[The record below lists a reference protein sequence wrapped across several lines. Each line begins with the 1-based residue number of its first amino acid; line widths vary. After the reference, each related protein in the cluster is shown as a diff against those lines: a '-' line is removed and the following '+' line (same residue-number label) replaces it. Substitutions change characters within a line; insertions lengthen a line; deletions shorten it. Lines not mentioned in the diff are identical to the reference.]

1 MAGATR
7 RPPALGHQPSAA
19 PRGAQAGPDKAG
31 DYHVHTGGG
40 SCRYACCYLC
50 HCRGADRTSAPSST
64 LPIPHI
70 TPSLTMIRKQ
80 QALCCASVVLLVCCC
95 CAAVVLLLLGCAPAC
110 GCVGTVVHRPA
121 VVLMLLGC
129 APACCCCSCLQSV
142 HLPASSPE
150 HVCVVSC
157 RTVAHSS

>member
-1 MAGATR
+1 MVHHFCLWCLWCPLPAPVALNAIGGHYTSAAGPR
-7 RPPALGHQPSAA
+7 PSALSRT
-19 PRGAQAGPDKAG
+19 PGAQAGPDKAG

-70 TPSLTMIRKQ
+70 TPSLTVICKQ

-110 GCVGTVVHRPA
+110 GCAGTVVHRPA
-121 VVLMLLGC
+121 VVARAFSLC
-129 APACCCCSCLQSV
+129 TCLRV
-142 HLPASSPE
+142 LPSMFA
-150 HVCVVSC
+150 
-157 RTVAHSS
+157 